1 MAPLRA
7 VSASDASADDTADP
21 AAVAAATKSAAEGT
35 SLAETAAKLE
45 ALTKD
50 PEAEAEAKKLAEAEE
65 EEEEEPEPE
74 LTYWEKIP
82 APPPRPPVTV
92 TFHIHRDTNFGDHV
106 CLVGGHDLLGN
117 WTPSRGI
124 EMDWVKGTHWKVTVA
139 LPAHSLIQYK
149 YVIRS
154 GWSDD
159 GPAQWQGGP
168 DHLIATGAAHSSQE
182 IRDVWIDNSWPDD
195 NPNVAAIPAAV
206 TAHSKIKSPEEWE
219 YSNKENTSYLPEWA
233 NDAVFYQI
241 FPLGYFGAPTVNDGK
256 SKVVPRLAN
265 IRNHYKH
272 FQELGIDAVY
282 FSPLFESGTH
292 GYDTFDYFEIDRR
305 LGDVK
310 LFKEIVKE
318 LHEINVKVVLDGVF
332 NHTGKGHFAFQ
343 DLMKNGASDSEFAN
357 WYHVGVRR
365 WDYEGWCDA
374 RTGSSFSY
382 DCWEGHPVLPRLNLA
397 EPAVRNHIFDVAKFW
412 LEEVGIDGWRLDV
425 AHEIEPDFWRE
436 FRRVTDSASKDCLLV
451 GEMIH
456 GNYNDW
462 VGHDRLHSGTNY
474 QMSHAT
480 WHSLNEHN
488 YEYFY
493 NALRRENNLFKGL
506 KLVNFLGN
514 HDVPRIASNLDNPK
528 HYVHAM
534 VVMCLMKGI
543 PCLYYGDEFGMEG
556 TPADGTDEHS
566 GGDDAMRRP
575 MPDTSRPATWPMVG
589 QERLAFNKKLL
600 KIRREHPVFSN
611 DGTQR
616 MEDIKLCAEEWPF
629 EQITVVRETEDE
641 VGVLVFNC
649 ADHEVN
655 PWPEVQLPK
664 DCIAKKGAKFV
675 DLLAPTPESFLVND
689 GGKIYAGPCLPNSVK
704 VLLYQKP
711 KPKPATPPPLAA
723 ARPGAVGTSAAAAA
737 TAAATAPGAVPA
749 YDPAAAAAY
758 NAAAAD
764 SQRAADAIAGQA
776 YVDPYAAPAQA
787 VPGTPAA
794 PAYTDPYAAPPP
806 AAPAAPAYTDPYA
819 APPPAPAETPAY
831 DPYAA
836 PPPEPAETPAYDPYA
851 APPPAPTEPPAYD
864 PYAAPPPAAPAADPY
879 DPNATPPPAAPAAD
893 PYDPYAAPP
902 PPPPASFLDDW
913 KKGRGQ

>member
-1 MAPLRA
+1 M
-7 VSASDASADDTADP
+7 
-21 AAVAAATKSAAEGT
+21 
-35 SLAETAAKLE
+35 
-45 ALTKD
+45 
-50 PEAEAEAKKLAEAEE
+50 
-65 EEEEEPEPE
+65 
-74 LTYWEKIP
+74 
-82 APPPRPPVTV
+82 
-92 TFHIHRDTNFGDHV
+92 
-106 CLVGGHDLLGN
+106 
-117 WTPSRGI
+117 
-124 EMDWVKGTHWKVTVA
+124 
-139 LPAHSLIQYK
+139 
-149 YVIRS
+149 
-154 GWSDD
+154 
-159 GPAQWQGGP
+159 
-168 DHLIATGAAHSSQE
+168 
-182 IRDVWIDNSWPDD
+182 
-195 NPNVAAIPAAV
+195 
-206 TAHSKIKSPEEWE
+206 
-219 YSNKENTSYLPEWA
+219 
-233 NDAVFYQI
+233 
-241 FPLGYFGAPTVNDGK
+241 
-256 SKVVPRLAN
+256 
-265 IRNHYKH
+265 
-272 FQELGIDAVY
+272 
-282 FSPLFESGTH
+282 
-292 GYDTFDYFEIDRR
+292 
-305 LGDVK
+305 
-310 LFKEIVKE
+310 
-318 LHEINVKVVLDGVF
+318 
-332 NHTGKGHFAFQ
+332 
-343 DLMKNGASDSEFAN
+343 
-357 WYHVGVRR
+357 
-365 WDYEGWCDA
+365 
-374 RTGSSFSY
+374 
-382 DCWEGHPVLPRLNLA
+382 
-397 EPAVRNHIFDVAKFW
+397 
-412 LEEVGIDGWRLDV
+412 
-425 AHEIEPDFWRE
+425 
-436 FRRVTDSASKDCLLV
+436 

-764 SQRAADAIAGQA
+764 TQRAADAMAGQA

-819 APPPAPAETPAY
+819 APPPA
-831 DPYAA
+831 
-836 PPPEPAETPAYDPYA
+836 PAETPAYDPYA

>member
-1 MAPLRA
+1 M
-7 VSASDASADDTADP
+7 
-21 AAVAAATKSAAEGT
+21 
-35 SLAETAAKLE
+35 
-45 ALTKD
+45 
-50 PEAEAEAKKLAEAEE
+50 
-65 EEEEEPEPE
+65 
-74 LTYWEKIP
+74 
-82 APPPRPPVTV
+82 
-92 TFHIHRDTNFGDHV
+92 
-106 CLVGGHDLLGN
+106 
-117 WTPSRGI
+117 
-124 EMDWVKGTHWKVTVA
+124 
-139 LPAHSLIQYK
+139 
-149 YVIRS
+149 
-154 GWSDD
+154 
-159 GPAQWQGGP
+159 
-168 DHLIATGAAHSSQE
+168 
-182 IRDVWIDNSWPDD
+182 
-195 NPNVAAIPAAV
+195 
-206 TAHSKIKSPEEWE
+206 
-219 YSNKENTSYLPEWA
+219 
-233 NDAVFYQI
+233 
-241 FPLGYFGAPTVNDGK
+241 NDGK

-436 FRRVTDSASKDCLLV
+436 FRRVTDSVSKDCLLV

-664 DCIAKKGAKFV
+664 DCIAKKGRNSSTCSRRLRSRSSSTTAGKFTRGRV
-675 DLLAPTPESFLVND
+675 SPTRSRCSCTRSPSPSPRRHRHSPPRDRAPWAP
-689 GGKIYAGPCLPNSVK
+689 PP
-704 VLLYQKP
+704 P
-711 KPKPATPPPLAA
+711 PRRRRRRRRPARFPRTTPPPPRRRTTPPPRTANA
-723 ARPGAVGTSAAAAA
+723 PRTRWRARRTWTRTPRPPRLSPGRPRRPRTRIP
-737 TAAATAPGAVPA
+737 TRRLLPRRPRRPRTRILRGASSRAGGDPCVRSLRGASSRAGGDPCVRSVRGASSRA
-749 YDPAAAAAY
+749 Y
-758 NAAAAD
+758 
-764 SQRAADAIAGQA
+764 G
-776 YVDPYAAPAQA
+776 AAPR
-787 VPGTPAA
+787 TIR
-794 PAYTDPYAAPPP
+794 TRRLL
-806 AAPAAPAYTDPYA
+806 
-819 APPPAPAETPAY
+819 
-831 DPYAA
+831 
-836 PPPEPAETPAYDPYA
+836 
-851 APPPAPTEPPAYD
+851 
-864 PYAAPPPAAPAADPY
+864 PAAPAADPY
-879 DPNATPPPAAPAAD
+879 DPNATPPPAAPAAGSVRSVRR
-893 PYDPYAAPP
+893 AAAS
-902 PPPPASFLDDW
+902 PPASFLDDW

>member
-1 MAPLRA
+1 ME
-7 VSASDASADDTADP
+7 ASDDASADPEDIKAVLAAKQD
-21 AAVAAATKSAAEGT
+21 AVAKAAEGT
-35 SLAETAAKLE
+35 SLADTAKLLE

-50 PEAEAEAKKLAEAEE
+50 PEAEAKKKAAEEAKAKAEEE

-74 LTYWEKIP
+74 LTYWEKVPPP
-82 APPPRPPVTV
+82 APRPPVTV
-92 TFHIHRDTNFGDHV
+92 TFNIEMETNFGDHL
-106 CLVGGHDLLGN
+106 CIVGGHDLLGN
-117 WTPSRGI
+117 WVPAKGI
-124 EMDWVKGTHWKVTVA
+124 EMDWVEGIKWKVTVA

-154 GWSDD
+154 GWAED
-159 GPAQWQGGP
+159 GESKWQGGP
-168 DHLIATGAAHSSQE
+168 DGLIATGAAHSSQ
-182 IRDVWIDNSWPDD
+182 IIKDIWQHGDWGAG

-206 TAHSKIKSPEEWE
+206 AAHEKVKPPEVWE
-219 YSNKENTSYLPEWA
+219 YSNKENVSVLPEWA
-233 NDAVFYQI
+233 NNAVFYQI
-241 FPLGYFGAPTVNDGK
+241 FPLGYFGAPTVNDQTAK
-256 SKVVPRLAN
+256 MVPRLKQ

-310 LFKEIVKE
+310 LFKQIVKE
-318 LHEINVKVVLDGVF
+318 LHEIGIKVVLDGVF
-332 NHTGKGHFAFQ
+332 NHTGKGHFAFK
-343 DLMKNGASDSEFAN
+343 DLQKNGASDSEFAN

-374 RTGSSFSY
+374 KTGSSFSY

-436 FRRVTDSASKDCLLV
+436 FRRVCDSVDKDCLLV

-493 NALRRENNLFKGL
+493 NALRRENNLFAGL

-514 HDVPRIASNLDNPK
+514 HDVKRIASNLDNPA
-528 HYVHAM
+528 HYTHAM
-534 VVMCLMKGI
+534 VVLILMKGI

-556 TPADGTDEHS
+556 TPEDGTDEHS

-575 MPDTSRPATWPMVG
+575 MPDTSKPGTWPAVG
-589 QERLAFNKKLL
+589 VSRLALNKKLL
-600 KIRREHPVFSN
+600 KIRKEHPVFSN
-611 DGTQR
+611 AGSQD
-616 MEDIKLCAEEWPF
+616 MDNIKLVSQEWPY

-655 PWPEVQLPK
+655 PWPEVQLPAG
-664 DCIAKKGAKFV
+664 CIAKKGDKFV
-675 DLLAPTPESFLVND
+675 DLLAHTPETFLVND
-689 GGKIYAGPCLPNSVK
+689 GGKIYAGPCGPNSVK

-711 KPKPATPPPLAA
+711 KPKPPAPKRQMASTGFSI
-723 ARPGAVGTSAAAAA
+723 PGSAAAAA
-737 TAAATAPGAVPA
+737 
-749 YDPAAAAAY
+749 
-758 NAAAAD
+758 
-764 SQRAADAIAGQA
+764 
-776 YVDPYAAPAQA
+776 DPYATPPAP
-787 VPGTPAA
+787 PA
-794 PAYTDPYAAPPP
+794 DPYA
-806 AAPAAPAYTDPYA
+806 T
-819 APPPAPAETPAY
+819 PPPAPTATPAY
-831 DPYAA
+831 DPYA
-836 PPPEPAETPAYDPYA
+836 TP
-851 APPPAPTEPPAYD
+851 PPAYD
-864 PYAAPPPAAPAADPY
+864 PYATPPPAPTTPPPAPAAPAVPEF
-879 DPNATPPPAAPAAD
+879 
-893 PYDPYAAPP
+893 DPYAAPP
-902 PPPPASFLDDW
+902 PPPPPSFLEQY
-913 KKGRGQ
+913 KQQRGQQGQ

>member
-1 MAPLRA
+1 ME
-7 VSASDASADDTADP
+7 ASDDASADPEDLKAALAAKQD
-21 AAVAAATKSAAEGT
+21 AVAKAAEGT
-35 SLAETAAKLE
+35 SLADTAKLLE

-50 PEAEAEAKKLAEAEE
+50 PEAEAKKKAAAEAKAKAEE
-65 EEEEEPEPE
+65 EDEEEEPEPE
-74 LTYWEKIP
+74 LTYWEKVP
-82 APPPRPPVTV
+82 PPPPRPPVTV
-92 TFHIHRDTNFGDHV
+92 TFNIEMETNFGDHL
-106 CLVGGHDLLGN
+106 CIVGGHDLLGN
-117 WTPSRGI
+117 WVPAQGI
-124 EMDWVKGTHWKVTVA
+124 EMDWVKGIEWKVTVA

-154 GWSDD
+154 GWADD
-159 GPAQWQGGP
+159 GTCTWQGGP
-168 DHLIATGAAHSSQE
+168 DGLIATGAAHSNQT
-182 IRDVWIDNSWPDD
+182 IKDIWQHGDWGDA

-206 TAHSKIKSPEEWE
+206 AAHEKVKTPEEWE
-219 YSNKENTSYLPEWA
+219 YSNKANVAVLPEWA

-241 FPLGYFGAPTVNDGK
+241 FPLGYFGAPTVNDQSAK
-256 SKVVPRLAN
+256 MVPRLKQ
-265 IRNHYKH
+265 IRDHYKH

-310 LFKEIVKE
+310 LFKQIVKE
-318 LHEINVKVVLDGVF
+318 LHEIGIKVVLDGVF

-374 RTGSSFSY
+374 KTGSSFSY
-382 DCWEGHPVLPRLNLA
+382 DCWEGHPVLPRLNLD
-397 EPAVRNHIFDVAKFW
+397 EPAVRNHIFDIAKFW

-436 FRRVTDSASKDCLLV
+436 FRRVCDSVDKDCLTV

-493 NALRRENNLFKGL
+493 NALRRENNLFSGL

-514 HDVPRIASNLDNPK
+514 HDVKRIASNLDNPA
-528 HYVHAM
+528 HYTHAM
-534 VVMCLMKGI
+534 VVLILMKGI

-556 TPADGTDEHS
+556 TPEDGTDEHS

-575 MPDTSRPATWPMVG
+575 MPDCSKPGTWPAVG
-589 QERLAFNKKLL
+589 VSRLALNKKLL
-600 KIRREHPVFSN
+600 KIRKDHPVFSN
-611 DGTQR
+611 AGSQEMDN
-616 MEDIKLCAEEWPF
+616 INLVAEEWPF

-655 PWPEVQLPK
+655 PWPEVQLPAG
-664 DCIAKKGAKFV
+664 CIAKKGDKFV
-675 DLLAPTPESFLVND
+675 DLLAHTPETFLVND
-689 GGKIYAGPCLPNSVK
+689 GGKIYAGPCGPNSVK

-711 KPKPATPPPLAA
+711 KPKPPPAPKKQLASTGFSV
-723 ARPGAVGTSAAAAA
+723 PGSAAAAA
-737 TAAATAPGAVPA
+737 
-749 YDPAAAAAY
+749 
-758 NAAAAD
+758 
-764 SQRAADAIAGQA
+764 
-776 YVDPYAAPAQA
+776 DPYA
-787 VPGTPAA
+787 T
-794 PAYTDPYAAPPP
+794 
-806 AAPAAPAYTDPYA
+806 
-819 APPPAPAETPAY
+819 PPPAPTT
-831 DPYAA
+831 
-836 PPPEPAETPAYDPYA
+836 TPAYDPYA
-851 APPPAPTEPPAYD
+851 APPPAPTTPPAYD
-864 PYAAPPPAAPAADPY
+864 PYAAPPPAT
-879 DPNATPPPAAPAAD
+879 ATPPPASLTRTPRRRRRRRPAFWISTRSRGGSD
-893 PYDPYAAPP
+893 SRQERFRDGTGDEPSAARR
-902 PPPPASFLDDW
+902 L
-913 KKGRGQ
+913 

>member
-1 MAPLRA
+1 
-7 VSASDASADDTADP
+7 
-21 AAVAAATKSAAEGT
+21 
-35 SLAETAAKLE
+35 
-45 ALTKD
+45 
-50 PEAEAEAKKLAEAEE
+50 
-65 EEEEEPEPE
+65 
-74 LTYWEKIP
+74 
-82 APPPRPPVTV
+82 
-92 TFHIHRDTNFGDHV
+92 
-106 CLVGGHDLLGN
+106 
-117 WTPSRGI
+117 
-124 EMDWVKGTHWKVTVA
+124 
-139 LPAHSLIQYK
+139 
-149 YVIRS
+149 
-154 GWSDD
+154 
-159 GPAQWQGGP
+159 
-168 DHLIATGAAHSSQE
+168 
-182 IRDVWIDNSWPDD
+182 
-195 NPNVAAIPAAV
+195 
-206 TAHSKIKSPEEWE
+206 
-219 YSNKENTSYLPEWA
+219 
-233 NDAVFYQI
+233 
-241 FPLGYFGAPTVNDGK
+241 
-256 SKVVPRLAN
+256 
-265 IRNHYKH
+265 
-272 FQELGIDAVY
+272 
-282 FSPLFESGTH
+282 
-292 GYDTFDYFEIDRR
+292 
-305 LGDVK
+305 
-310 LFKEIVKE
+310 
-318 LHEINVKVVLDGVF
+318 
-332 NHTGKGHFAFQ
+332 
-343 DLMKNGASDSEFAN
+343 
-357 WYHVGVRR
+357 
-365 WDYEGWCDA
+365 
-374 RTGSSFSY
+374 
-382 DCWEGHPVLPRLNLA
+382 
-397 EPAVRNHIFDVAKFW
+397 
-412 LEEVGIDGWRLDV
+412 
-425 AHEIEPDFWRE
+425 
-436 FRRVTDSASKDCLLV
+436 
-451 GEMIH
+451 
-456 GNYNDW
+456 
-462 VGHDRLHSGTNY
+462 
-474 QMSHAT
+474 MSHAT

-514 HDVPRIASNLDNPK
+514 HDVPSIASNLDNPK

-737 TAAATAPGAVPA
+737 TAAAAAPGAVPA
-749 YDPAAAAAY
+749 YDP
-758 NAAAAD
+758 
-764 SQRAADAIAGQA
+764 
-776 YVDPYAAPAQA
+776 
-787 VPGTPAA
+787 
-794 PAYTDPYAAPPP
+794 PPP
-806 AAPAAPAYTDPYA
+806 RRIT
-819 APPPAPAETPAY
+819 PPPRTANAPRTRWRARRTWTRTPRPPRLSPGRPRRPRTRIPTRRLLPRRPRRPRTRSLRGASSRAGG
-831 DPYAA
+831 DPRIRSLRGASSRA
-836 PPPEPAETPAYDPYA
+836 GGDPAYDPYA

-864 PYAAPPPAAPAADPY
+864 PRR
-879 DPNATPPPAAPAAD
+879 ATPPPRRPRRIRTI
-893 PYDPYAAPP
+893 PTRRLLPRRPRRIRTIRTPRRP